1 MVATGPA
8 ARTKKEFRHLEPV
21 KHFGFPVSHLANMSN
36 VRCVWMWKMYILRFF
51 ASFFFQ
57 GCFMPIFKTCHWLD
71 ECVQIMYVYS
81 YIFIDICQMCVFE
94 KHCVF
99 LCKKLCICIYLQ
111 KMMYIYIY
119 IHRHMSD
126 VRLWIYVHVSI
137 YI

>member
-1 MVATGPA
+1 
-8 ARTKKEFRHLEPV
+8 
-21 KHFGFPVSHLANMSN
+21 
-36 VRCVWMWKMYILRFF
+36 
-51 ASFFFQ
+51 
-57 GCFMPIFKTCHWLD
+57 MPIFKTCHWLD

-137 YI
+137 YIWVYMYVHIRLHIYIFNVYVYVYVYVFIRIVILHRTSDTYSVWLATHVSCCIVILHI